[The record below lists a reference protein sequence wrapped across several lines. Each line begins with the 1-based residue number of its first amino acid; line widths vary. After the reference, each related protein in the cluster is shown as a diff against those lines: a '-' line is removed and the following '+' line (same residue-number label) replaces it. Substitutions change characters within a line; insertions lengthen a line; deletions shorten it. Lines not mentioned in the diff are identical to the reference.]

1 MTQREY
7 YIPTYACGG
16 GGAGAL
22 TGRPAFMGE
31 TSIRCERDKDYYRRL
46 LDRYFPKQVSIKRVI
61 FNPPATIVFWTDGM
75 KTVVKAQNGE
85 PFDREK
91 GLAMAILKGASGN
104 TGRYFNEIRR
114 WCEDKEDV
122 QC

>member
-16 GGAGAL
+16 GGAGAA
-22 TGRPAFMGE
+22 TDE
-31 TSIRCERDKDYYRRL
+31 YYGRL
-46 LDRYFPKQVSIKRVI
+46 LDRYFPKQASIKRVI

-104 TGRYFNEIRR
+104 TERYFNEIRR
-114 WCEDKEDV
+114 WCGNEAQGGKEAEK
-122 QC
+122 

>member
-16 GGAGAL
+16 GGAGA
-22 TGRPAFMGE
+22 A
-31 TSIRCERDKDYYRRL
+31 TSEYYRRL
-46 LDRYFPKQVSIKRVI
+46 LDRYFPKQASIKRVI
-61 FNPPATIVFWTDGM
+61 FNPPATIVFWTDGT

-114 WCEDKEDV
+114 WCGNEARGGKEAEK
-122 QC
+122 